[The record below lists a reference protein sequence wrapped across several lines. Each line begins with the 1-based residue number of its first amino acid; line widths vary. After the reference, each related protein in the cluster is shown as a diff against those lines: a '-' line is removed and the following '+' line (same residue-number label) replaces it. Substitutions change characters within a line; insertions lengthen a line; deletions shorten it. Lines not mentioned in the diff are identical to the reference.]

1 MKWRSWLLP
10 NEAIRIESKSLED
23 GFFAHLSGEI
33 LKGSE
38 ASYFGSMFR
47 DDVNVWLLRIGVF
60 RDGTLGNISCN
71 FAFGYESKIM
81 KVLLLMEETERNE
94 VGLILNAGL
103 RLNRVGKVFGIW
115 FNEED
120 NNVYLVFE
128 KFRSGSVNS
137 VGELTG
143 GFWGKSRGEGDK
155 FAYGGFGMLG
165 MDICE
170 VINDLHVE
178 GFTIGCLGVKSFSF
192 NQFGRV
198 FVDLFNVLLTGSRV
212 CRMMSEKDDWENTVV
227 DATVLNDCVFVS
239 PEVIFALLRRNG
251 LRLEDGS
258 LRYDVTYGSD
268 VWSLACLLIFLL
280 VGNSF
285 IAIMHDYY
293 EDIFTA
299 SFRQKYVPYVD
310 LYTDWRDKIIIILED
325 KLGSELSSLKK
336 ILIECFSFNSESRP
350 VLTAVWDCLKALLIK
365 PEFDLG
371 FHPKTNIL
379 REIPSNCLVLG
390 SLCHILTKNERKKVN
405 RIADDSVEEEE
416 TGLSDVEVDDI
427 KAEGNVIEAFSNSD
441 VKCAELK
448 GHFDCISGLAVGG
461 GFLFSSS
468 HDKSINVW
476 SLQDFSFVH
485 TFRGHEDRVTAVI
498 FIDGGEPLCVSA
510 DKGGVIC
517 IWGARNPLNPSPMKK
532 LFEPKDW
539 RYSGIHALASSENH
553 YLYTG
558 SGDKTIKVWSL
569 QDRSLINTI
578 TGHKSVVSA
587 LAVCDGV
594 LYSGSWDG
602 TVRLWSLGDHNALA
616 VLGEDIPGNLSS
628 VLSIAV
634 EDDMLIVGHE
644 DGSLKIWYNSMLVQ
658 SRNLHNGAVFSVCKA
673 GSWLFSG
680 GWDKTIN
687 VQEVPRDGF
696 QVEALVTGSCS
707 TNSVVTSLLY
717 FQGKLFVGLADRLV
731 KVFYFGV

>member
-10 NEAIRIESKSLED
+10 NDAIRIESKPLED

-38 ASYFGSMFR
+38 SSYFGSMFR

-137 VGELTG
+137 LGELTD
-143 GFWGKSRGEGDK
+143 GFLGESRGEGKK
-155 FAYGGFGMLG
+155 FVYGGFGMLG

-212 CRMMSEKDDWENTVV
+212 CRMMSEKDDWENTAA

-258 LRYDVTYGSD
+258 LRYNVNYGSD

-285 IAIMHDYY
+285 IATMHDYY

-299 SFRQKYVPYVD
+299 SFRQKCVPYVD

-325 KLGSELSSLKK
+325 RLGSELSSLKK
-336 ILIECFSFNSESRP
+336 ILFECLSFNSESRP

-405 RIADDSVEEEE
+405 VIEEE

-510 DKGGVIC
+510 DKGGIIC

-569 QDRSLINTI
+569 QDCSLINTI